1 METLQ
6 TCRNWV
12 ERDITWYAT
21 LKATVPAA
29 SERLR
34 QVWLDSIAV
43 GKDITLFQVILP
55 FQVAVLYALP

>member
-12 ERDITWYAT
+12 ERDVTWYAT
-21 LKATVPAA
+21 LMAAVPAA
-29 SERLR
+29 SERLTR

-43 GKDITLFQVILP
+43 GKDITLF
-55 FQVAVLYALP
+55 